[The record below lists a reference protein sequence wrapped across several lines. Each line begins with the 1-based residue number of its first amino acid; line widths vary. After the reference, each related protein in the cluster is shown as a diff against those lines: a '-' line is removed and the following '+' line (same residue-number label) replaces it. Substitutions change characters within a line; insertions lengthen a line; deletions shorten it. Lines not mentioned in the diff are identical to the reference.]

1 MGSWWTWGCHG
12 IDTSAY
18 DEAVENIEKYTK
30 LLEKMEKIM
39 DQYNSDKAVVDSYFN
54 NADSTLLANNGE
66 TKGHL
71 KDFYVSKVDQWKSH
85 RSVMY
90 DKLNDE
96 FSVVLSKK
104 EVVRYYIT
112 QWEQKRDE
120 EARKMDAIREQQIA
134 EENRK
139 REEMLKA
146 AAEILIKGGIM

>member
-30 LLEKMEKIM
+30 LLEKMEKKM

-66 TKGHL
+66 TEGHL

-96 FSVVLSKK
+96 FSAALSKR

-112 QWEQKRDE
+112 QWENKRDE
-120 EARKMDAIREQQIA
+120 AARRMDAIREEQI
-134 EENRK
+134 
-139 REEMLKA
+139 REEERRRKEQEELLKKIIVA
-146 AAEILIKGGIM
+146 GII